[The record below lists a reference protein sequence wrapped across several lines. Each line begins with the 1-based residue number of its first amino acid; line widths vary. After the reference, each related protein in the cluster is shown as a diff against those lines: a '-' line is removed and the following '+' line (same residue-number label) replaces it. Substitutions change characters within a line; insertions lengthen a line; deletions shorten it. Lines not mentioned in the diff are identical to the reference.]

1 MLSLEFG
8 KRAFTTWG
16 LSFNRKKTQALV
28 TCNWEN
34 AHFANFFFSIVSEEG
49 KDVFKRSLMKAE
61 GSDNQEVHCLPAFR
75 R

>member
-16 LSFNRKKTQALV
+16 LSFNRKKIQALV

-34 AHFANFFFSIVSEEG
+34 AHFGNFFFPL
-49 KDVFKRSLMKAE
+49 FKKKVKM
-61 GSDNQEVHCLPAFR
+61 CLR
-75 R
+75 VK